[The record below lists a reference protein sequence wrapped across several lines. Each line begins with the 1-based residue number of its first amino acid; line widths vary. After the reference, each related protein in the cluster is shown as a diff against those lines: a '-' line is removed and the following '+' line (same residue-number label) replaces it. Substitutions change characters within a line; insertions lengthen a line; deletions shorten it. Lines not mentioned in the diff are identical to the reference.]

1 MNAPTLHRGRLA
13 KAPRILSVRPLTRED
28 LGVLRDK
35 RAGAPRV
42 KQLRETHRRLAML
55 VAAGFTTAQIV
66 ETTGYS
72 TTRILQLK
80 GDPSFAQLVAEF
92 RPRAE
97 EIQRQKIDEYYTLL
111 FENGV
116 KAERMIGEH
125 LDRADEE
132 DGDLIPIGRLLAIS
146 RDTADRIGYGKHT
159 TQTNKIVDF
168 AKMIE
173 QAQAAK
179 GMGSVIDARSGDAP
193 RALAPAGVSLQP
205 PQELGVAVVSG
216 FRRRL

>member
-80 GDPSFAQLVAEF
+80 GDPSFTQLVAEF

-111 FENGV
+111 FQNGI
-116 KAERMIGEH
+116 KAERMISEH

-146 RDTADRIGYGKHT
+146 RDTADRVGYGKHT

-179 GMGSVIDARSGDAP
+179 GMGSVIDARSGDAS
-193 RALAPAGVSLQP
+193 RALAPAGERPHTL
-205 PQELGVAVVSG
+205 PQADLTVVSG